1 MEDAKNLLSSYA
13 EEIEK
18 ILVEFSI
25 SEKSALEK
33 MQEFKKK
40 LSEKYAVEKDCQELF
55 DACVYNALATI
66 NTVPGQNKKT
76 GQLLSAL
83 TEAKDEIRAIIEF
96 M

>member
-1 MEDAKNLLSSYA
+1 MTDAKVILSSYA

-25 SEKSALEK
+25 SEENALRLMGEVK
-33 MQEFKKK
+33 EK
-40 LSEKYAVEKDCQELF
+40 LSEKRVVEKDCQELY

-66 NTVPGQNKKT
+66 NTVPGQNKKS

-83 TEAKDEIRAIIEF
+83 VEAKDEIRAIIEF